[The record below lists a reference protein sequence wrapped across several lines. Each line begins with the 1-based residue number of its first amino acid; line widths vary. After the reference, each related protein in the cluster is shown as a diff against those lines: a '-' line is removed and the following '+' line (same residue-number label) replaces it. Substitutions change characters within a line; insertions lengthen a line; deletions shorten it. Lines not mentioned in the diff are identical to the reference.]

1 MHFDNKTEFTLV
13 TAILWYCIRQVQLY
27 AQLNYTSRLIVT
39 WDMQLPWCS
48 GQKSLCTLTLGHTA
62 SSVAVKVCFK
72 VNYYRYMHIINHSP
86 PLSFSLSL
94 SLSLHVKKAAAQN
107 NVKTCT
113 GTAHAYLMYYQDKLT
128 LHQVQVVVYCM
139 NKKKKKKRRREILF
153 IKNINFVWSNFLCLP
168 ILVSVWYNIWSWLC
182 KYFIEADTLS
192 NLLALSYY

>member
-72 VNYYRYMHIINHSP
+72 VNYYRYMHIIKHSP

-94 SLSLHVKKAAAQN
+94 SFFLSVWRKQLHKIMLKLAQALLMHTSCITKTNQPSIKYNLWPTAWIKKE
-107 NVKTCT
+107 
-113 GTAHAYLMYYQDKLT
+113 
-128 LHQVQVVVYCM
+128 
-139 NKKKKKKRRREILF
+139 KKKDGK
-153 IKNINFVWSNFLCLP
+153 
-168 ILVSVWYNIWSWLC
+168 
-182 KYFIEADTLS
+182 
-192 NLLALSYY
+192 SYS